1 MLIFSYIL
9 IIFTMIMEVKS
20 SILNEEVFEAV
31 LKFLNKNYLIYKP
44 YVFLAGHKMFST
56 YEIAIELQKKIPNEL
71 VELEQLKQE
80 GDKQGELEKIKDIKE
95 KVEEFLKTSFQLKTL
110 EVSSLELQL
119 RKPIFKYTLI
129 NILNNEKNGYLLSKN
144 LVSMEDFFKIKN
156 HIRVKKDFLDLI
168 FYNQDFNSSF
178 VKMVIEQIKTT
189 EKIDLFDEKLQK
201 TKQNIMDIIKDY
213 INSLKIL

>member
-1 MLIFSYIL
+1 
-9 IIFTMIMEVKS
+9 MIMEVKS

-80 GDKQGELEKIKDIKE
+80 ELEKIKDIKE

-168 FYNQDFNSSF
+168 FYKQDFNSSF

>member
-1 MLIFSYIL
+1 
-9 IIFTMIMEVKS
+9 MIMEVKD

-44 YVFLAGHKMFST
+44 YVFLAGYKMFST
-56 YEIAIELQKKIPNEL
+56 YEIAIELQKKMPNEL

-80 GDKQGELEKIKDIKE
+80 GDKQGELEKISEIRK

-168 FYNQDFNSSF
+168 FYKQDFNSSF

>member
-80 GDKQGELEKIKDIKE
+80 ELEKIKDIKE

-168 FYNQDFNSSF
+168 FYKQDFNSSF